1 MKETGTRIQKVLSDG
16 GILSRRKAE
25 EYIKAGRITVNG
37 HPAQIG
43 HPVNPARDIIAIDGQ
58 RVQFARKK
66 SNLYIMLNKPRG
78 YVTTLSDEKG
88 RRTVAD
94 LVKDCGAR
102 VWPVGRLDLDSEG
115 LLILTDD
122 GELTQ
127 RLLHPS
133 HEVEK
138 EYLVW
143 VKGDVQAALPVLRGP
158 MELDGVPLSP
168 AKVEP
173 AGEGILSVTIHEGR
187 NRQVRRMCA
196 QAGLQ
201 VTRLRRVREGALTLG
216 ELKPGRWRRLSPSE
230 VALLE
235 QVPGH
240 GAEDFCRN

>member
-1 MKETGTRIQKVLSDG
+1 MEERLQK
-16 GILSRRKAE
+16 ILSAHGLCSRRTAE
-25 EYIKAGRITVNG
+25 TWLAAGRVTVNG
-37 HPAQIG
+37 RPAAVG
-43 HPVNPARDIIAIDGQ
+43 DKADPDRDDIRVDGKPIKGLD
-58 RVQFARKK
+58 RRTY
-66 SNLYIMLNKPRG
+66 LLLNKPRG

-88 RRTVAD
+88 RKTVAD

-143 VKGDVQAALPVLRGP
+143 VKGDIPTALPVLRGP

-168 AKVEP
+168 ARVER

-216 ELKPGRWRRLSPSE
+216 ELKPGRWRRLGPEE

-235 QVPGH
+235 RLPR
-240 GAEDFCRN
+240 DL